1 MSPSEPD
8 RHGSGAPAGSALAG
22 APAGAVPIG
31 ARRGRALWWLP
42 LAVLA
47 IGLITAFAPFA
58 ARLSQPLLD
67 AQQRWLAPDAPAA
80 GLLVVDIDDASLAA
94 LAPQLGSWPFRR
106 DVYAL
111 VIEQLREL
119 GARAIVIDLLL
130 TDVHEG
136 DAALARAIGRAGAPV
151 VLAAAGLRH
160 AIGNG
165 PRPAARDAAD
175 GTAAAGALSWPALA
189 LPAESLWPAPGHP
202 PPLGLVSVPLDA
214 DGTLRRLP
222 LWHEVQ
228 GRRWPSLPLA
238 VWQAVDGRTPPP
250 PWPLD
255 DRGYAHL
262 TFGGA
267 EAAPPTL
274 SFARLAQAALDPA
287 EAGALA
293 PLVRARVVF
302 VGSSALAADSVLTV
316 AGQMAATPVLAQV
329 YAALRD
335 DTLLRAAPRWALAL
349 PLAAALLPA
358 LAIAWRGRPRV
369 ARDGALVAIAALAVL
384 ALGLGLLHAARMP
397 ALTLAPAAMLA
408 ATLWLSLWCHER
420 SLQRQARHLEHARE
434 VAAAT
439 SRTKSEFLAN
449 VSHEMR
455 TPMNAL
461 LGVADLLADTPLDTE
476 QRRHVQVLRQSGQ
489 TLLQLIDHLLDL
501 AKIEAGRFEL
511 QPAPFALRQTLQDI
525 MSMLGPRARQK
536 GLAFELQVADDV
548 PEGLL
553 ADRHRLGQA
562 VTNLLANAIKFTA
575 SGGVTLDVRR
585 EGDEQ
590 LRLEVRDSGIGI
602 APSRHE
608 QIFEPFSQAD
618 GTITRV
624 YGGTGLGLAIT
635 RRIAGLMGGRVDV
648 DSAPGEGSRFS
659 LVVPLVAA
667 ALPAAPQHAAEIPAP
682 RTAARVLLAEDND
695 VNVYVFQAMLDGE
708 PTRVDVAVNGPTA
721 LAMAQERVY
730 DIIFMDVQMP
740 GMDGLT
746 VTRRLRAFEAVQ
758 ARPRTPVVAL
768 TANAFE
774 EDVRASR
781 EAGCDRHLRKP
792 FSKRELLATIAELAT
807 APAAS
812 AAVLPGAAPGAPHA
826 AEAAAAAQ
834 AAAAATPVLDEQEAI
849 ARLGGDLGRHQRV
862 REHAA
867 VFVARWADDF
877 EQARREGRA
886 EQMQALVHDL
896 HEIASRIGAHPLAR
910 AAARL
915 EQSLR
920 EAPGGAPDASAYAA
934 VRDAAVPVIAAL
946 GRPD

>member
-1 MSPSEPD
+1 MSPTEPD
-8 RHGSGAPAGSALAG
+8 LHAGG
-22 APAGAVPIG
+22 APAGAGSIDAPAG
-31 ARRGRALWWLP
+31 AGCVGASRERALWWLP

-47 IGLITAFAPFA
+47 IGLIAAFVPAA

-80 GLLVVDIDDASLAA
+80 GLLVVDIDDSAVAA
-94 LAPQLGSWPFRR
+94 LAPQFGSWPFKR

-111 VIEQLREL
+111 MIEQLREL

-136 DAALARAIGRAGAPV
+136 DAALARAIGRSGAPV
-151 VLAAAGLRH
+151 VLGAAGLRH
-160 AIGNG
+160 AIGG
-165 PRPAARDAAD
+165 AAPRVARDTAEGA
-175 GTAAAGALSWPALA
+175 AAAGTLSWPGLA
-189 LPAESLWPAPGHP
+189 LPAESLWPTPGHP
-202 PPLGLVSVPLDA
+202 PRLGLVSVPLDA

-222 LWHEVQ
+222 LWHEAL
-228 GRRWPSLPLA
+228 GRRWPALPLA
-238 VWQAVDGRTPPP
+238 VWQAVHDRTPPA

-255 DRGYAHL
+255 DQGYAHL

-287 EAGALA
+287 DAGALA
-293 PLVRARVVF
+293 PMVSGRVVF
-302 VGSSALAADSVLTV
+302 IGSSALTADSVLTV
-316 AGQMAATPVLAQV
+316 AGQMPATPVLAQV

-335 DTLLRAAPRWALAL
+335 GTLLRTAPRWAQTL
-349 PLAAALLPA
+349 PLAVALLPA

-369 ARDGALVAIAALAVL
+369 ARDGALAAIAALAVL
-384 ALGLGLLHAARMP
+384 ALGLALLHAARMP
-397 ALTLAPAAMLA
+397 VLTLAPAAMLA

-420 SLQRQARHLEHARE
+420 SLQRQARQLEHARAL
-434 VAAAT
+434 AAAT

-461 LGVADLLADTPLDTE
+461 LGVAELLANTPLDAE
-476 QRRHVQVLRQSGQ
+476 QRRHVQVLHQSGQ

-501 AKIEAGRFEL
+501 AKIEVGRFEL
-511 QPAPFALRQTLQDI
+511 QPAPFALRETLEDI
-525 MSMLGPRARQK
+525 MSMLRPRARQK
-536 GLAFELQVADDV
+536 GLAFELRVADEV
-548 PEGLL
+548 PEGMLG
-553 ADRHRLGQA
+553 DSHRLGQA
-562 VTNLLANAIKFTA
+562 LTNLLANAIKFTA

-585 EGDEQ
+585 DDADR
-590 LRLEVRDSGIGI
+590 LRLDVRDSGIGI
-602 APSRHE
+602 APSRHA

-618 GTITRV
+618 GSITRL

-635 RRIAGLMGGRVDV
+635 RRIAELMGGRVDV

-667 ALPAAPQHAAEIPAP
+667 ALPPAPQCVAESPAP
-682 RTAARVLLAEDND
+682 RTAASVLLAEDNE
-695 VNVYVFQAMLDGE
+695 VNVYVFQAMLDGQ
-708 PTRVDVAVNGPTA
+708 PMRVDVAANGPAA
-721 LAMAQERVY
+721 LAMSQERVY
-730 DIIFMDVQMP
+730 DIVFMDVQMP

-746 VTRRLRAFEAVQ
+746 VTRRLRAFEA
-758 ARPRTPVVAL
+758 ARGRARTPVVAL

-792 FSKRELLATIAELAT
+792 FSKRELLATIAELTA
-807 APAAS
+807 APAGH
-812 AAVLPGAAPGAPHA
+812 AALPPGASPG
-826 AEAAAAAQ
+826 AEAAADVP
-834 AAAAATPVLDEQEAI
+834 AATAAGPALDEPAAI
-849 ARLGGDLGRHQRV
+849 AHLGGDLARHQRV

-877 EQARREGRA
+877 EQARREGHA
-886 EQMQALVHDL
+886 EQMLALVRDL
-896 HEIASRIGAHPLAR
+896 HGVARNVGAQALAR

-920 EAPGGAPDASAYAA
+920 EDRGSAPDASAYAA
-934 VRDAAVPVIAAL
+934 VREAATPVIMAL
-946 GRPD
+946 GRPR